1 MNEHSDEEL
10 ALGRRIIETCRELER
25 RGLNQGTSGNVSARF
40 GPGFLITPTALPY
53 DVMEPEDLVLMRLD
67 GRLSGRR
74 PPSSEWRFH
83 LDILRRRPEVGAVIH
98 THSGYSTTL
107 ACLRREIPAFHYMIA
122 LFGGDTIRCSE
133 YATYGTQELSDAVL
147 AALEGRSA
155 ALMGNHGLLV
165 LGPTLERA
173 LALTVE
179 AETLAKMYWRA
190 IQVGEPL
197 ILPADEIERVR
208 AKFSTYGSYGGA
220 PAAATR
226 GAPRPSGAGY
236 AREAN
241 RGAPSSR
248 GSARRR
254 SPKSASSG
262 SSRAGG
268 PARGSRDN
276 PASRARP

>member
-10 ALGRRIIETCRELER
+10 ALGRRIIDTCRELER

-40 GPGFLITPTALPY
+40 GQGFLITPTALPY
-53 DVMEPEDLVLMRLD
+53 DVMVPEDLVRMRLD
-67 GRLSGRR
+67 GRFSGRR

-155 ALMGNHGLLV
+155 ALMGSHGLLV

-190 IQVGEPL
+190 LQAGEPL
-197 ILPADEIERVR
+197 ILPAEEIERVR
-208 AKFSTYGSYGGA
+208 AKFATYGSYGA
-220 PAAATR
+220 RPVRTR
-226 GAPRPSGAGY
+226 GARRPSAAGY
-236 AREAN
+236 AREAS

-254 SPKSASSG
+254 SPRSASSG
-262 SSRAGG
+262 SSRASGR
-268 PARGSRDN
+268 ARGSRDN